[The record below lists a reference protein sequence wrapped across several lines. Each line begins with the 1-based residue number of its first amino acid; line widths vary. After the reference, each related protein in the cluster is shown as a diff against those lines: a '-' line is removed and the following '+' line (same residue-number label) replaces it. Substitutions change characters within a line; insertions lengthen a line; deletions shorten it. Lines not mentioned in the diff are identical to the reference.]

1 MWLQDTAGEV
11 GVPYHLIKS
20 GRARG
25 DVLVLTK
32 LKGKGKDIPSRFRP
46 ESKELPR
53 IGKLVQGDSNCFPM
67 YFRNNLWLSTFLPL
81 PQRCRYKGK
90 QCRGKKIP
98 FISRETAKLAQ
109 EGAGG
114 LPVAPRV
121 LPPKASLKTGS
132 LPGSGDDPKGR
143 QQIPDIPC
151 PYTQGPSGTP
161 TFSTCGWRGP

>member
-53 IGKLVQGDSNCFPM
+53 IGKPVEGDSKLFP
-67 YFRNNLWLSTFLPL
+67 YVFSQQPLALHLP
-81 PQRCRYKGK
+81 PPSSKTQIQR
-90 QCRGKKIP
+90 QTVQGKKIP
-98 FISRETAKLAQ
+98 FIKEKLSKIS
-109 EGAGG
+109 AGG
-114 LPVAPRV
+114 GWWAASGPQVP
-121 LPPKASLKTGS
+121 PPKASLRTGS
-132 LPGSGDDPKGR
+132 LSGSGNDSRGR
-143 QQIPDIPC
+143 QQIADTPC
-151 PYTQGPSGTP
+151 PYTQGPSATP
-161 TFSTCGWRGP
+161 SFSPCGW